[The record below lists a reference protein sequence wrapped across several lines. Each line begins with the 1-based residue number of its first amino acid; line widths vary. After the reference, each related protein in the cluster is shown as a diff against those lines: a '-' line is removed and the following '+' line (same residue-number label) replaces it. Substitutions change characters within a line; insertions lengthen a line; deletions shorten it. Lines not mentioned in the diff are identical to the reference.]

1 MSGKIFKDS
10 SSIYQDQAQIL
21 LDYFEQAA
29 EKIVKDEKLE
39 DVLKR
44 MADSKKS
51 AEGDKAADKKA
62 GK

>member
-29 EKIVKDEKLE
+29 EKIVKDEE
-39 DVLKR
+39 QIE
-44 MADSKKS
+44 KKIS
-51 AEGDKAADKKA
+51 NL
-62 GK
+62 